1 MSSDIVIEK
10 VPKFTRR
17 YGDYVVWGSN
27 NTIAI
32 FGTDRA
38 KKGPATIDDGLG
50 HIDAANKGA
59 GTGTVHIIAGR
70 AAEDPD
76 LAKDDSYLYLTRK
89 SKVDDNLGLAGVEQA
104 QNEKPGAILK
114 SDLIRI
120 VGRKDIK
127 ICAADD
133 DKHYLFMDA
142 AKIKF
147 RFKDGPA
154 TLVIEDKKITITM
167 GSHTIVMDD
176 KKAVVTIGKAIL
188 TMKPDAD
195 GDVELHSKKFHL
207 SGGCEEPWNDLFKA
221 MIDMMEKHNHMS
233 AVGPTTPA
241 LVGPATATPDGV
253 LSSKK
258 TAWDSKVKG

>member
-10 VPKFTRR
+10 VPRFTRR
-17 YGDYVVWGSN
+17 YGDYVVEGSN
-27 NTIAI
+27 NTTII
-32 FGTDRA
+32 MGTDRA
-38 KKGPATIDDGLG
+38 KKGPATRADGLG
-50 HIDAANKGA
+50 HINAANKGA

-127 ICAADD
+127 VCANDD
-133 DKHYLFMDA
+133 DKHYLFMD
-142 AKIKF
+142 
-147 RFKDGPA
+147 G
-154 TLVIEDKKITITM
+154 KKIFIRM
-167 GSHTIVMDD
+167 GSKNTIEMDENKIDMITEKCRIVMDT
-176 KKAVVTIGKAIL
+176 KESHIFVRIGSTKMNFDGSEIKIDSPKVHL
-188 TMKPDAD
+188 T
-195 GDVELHSKKFHL
+195 
-207 SGGCEEPWNDLFKA
+207 GGCEAPWDDLFVA
-221 MIDMMEKHNHMS
+221 MVGMMENHNHMS

-241 LVGPATATPDGV
+241 LVGPATATPDAT
-253 LSSKK
+253 LTTKK
-258 TAWDSKVKG
+258 TAWDSKVKS